1 MARPSVPVW
10 DVTALVNAADPKASL
25 PERHLWLIRL
35 LEWLRHAPVPAEEGQ
50 APKPVARLKHLL
62 NLLERHP
69 EHRERV
75 AAMLAVFWRE
85 IDTAALFADFG
96 FSSGTSF
103 VGEIARRLRVQWL
116 PLTPATADLGELF
129 GLLFPHADDAR
140 WLDAIDHDTL
150 ARLVRVVGTA
160 RGAAQWRTP
169 LVDAV
174 LFLSSEVRAS
184 GFSPLLRQRMSAQLL
199 AEAPFRQL
207 ARVAEH
213 IGELVEAGDHAALLR
228 EGQYLRALLQSCRRC
243 ADSVHDHLEEHGISI
258 NVVFELEQLRERTH
272 RIEDLLNCMLSPTPE
287 REVARLIAD
296 LVRTAQRQRSVR
308 ALFAQHYSLLAR
320 KMTERSASSGEHY
333 ITRNRGDYWR
343 MLRAAMG
350 GGMVIA
356 GTTFIKFAVLAIGLS
371 AFWGGFWAGINYAIS
386 FVLVHLAHWTIATK
400 QPAMTAPALAEKLGD
415 MSRDDAVEGF
425 VDEVVN
431 MIRSQSAAIFGN
443 LVIAGPLTLAVQLGW
458 TAAFGAPLVG
468 PAEAHHAMSALTL
481 LGPTAFYAAI
491 TGVLLF
497 GSSVIAGWVENWF
510 VWHRLDSAIEWNPR
524 FVARLG
530 AARARR
536 WAAWWRAN
544 ISGLTS
550 NIALGMML
558 GLVPVVA
565 HFFALPI
572 DVRHVSLST
581 AQLGVAVGAEGFGL
595 LATPLF
601 WWCMAGLAVTATLN
615 VSVSFFLAFKLAL
628 RSRGVRLAD
637 RSRIYA
643 AIRRRLRT
651 RPLSFLWPPRA
662 ATKDT
667 ASA

>member
-1 MARPSVPVW
+1 MARQSVPVW

-35 LEWLRHAPVPAEEGQ
+35 FEWLRHAPVPAEEGGT
-50 APKPVARLKHLL
+50 PKPVLRLRYLL

-103 VGEIARRLRVQWL
+103 LGEIARRLRLQWL
-116 PLTPATADLGELF
+116 PLTPATTDLAELF
-129 GLLFPHADDAR
+129 GLLFPHADDAL
-140 WLDAIDHDTL
+140 WVDALDDETL
-150 ARLVRVVGTA
+150 ARLVRVVASA
-160 RGAAQWRTP
+160 RAARKWRAP

-174 LFLSSEVRAS
+174 MFLAGEVRAA
-184 GFSPLLRQRMSAQLL
+184 GYSPLLRQRMSDELL

-207 ARVAEH
+207 GRAAERV
-213 IGELVEAGDHAALLR
+213 GELVESGDHAELLR
-228 EGQYLRALLQSCRRC
+228 EGQYLRALLQRCRRA
-243 ADSVHDHLEEHGISI
+243 ADSVHEHLEEHGISI

-296 LVRTAQRQRSVR
+296 LVRTAQRQRSMR

-333 ITRNRGDYWR
+333 ITRNRGEYWR

-356 GTTFIKFAVLAIGLS
+356 GTTFVKFAVLAIGLS
-371 AFWGGFWAGINYAIS
+371 AFWGGFWAGINYAVS

-415 MSRDDAVEGF
+415 MSRDETVEGF
-425 VDEVVN
+425 VDEVAN

-443 LVIAGPLTLAVQLGW
+443 LVIAGPLTLAAQLAW
-458 TAAFGAPLVG
+458 TAAFGHPIVD
-468 PAEAHHAMSALTL
+468 AERAHHAMGALTL

-497 GSSVIAGWVENWF
+497 ASSVIAGWVENWF

-524 FVARLG
+524 FVTRLG

-536 WAAWWRAN
+536 WANWWRAN
-544 ISGLTS
+544 ISGLAS
-550 NIALGMML
+550 NISLGMML
-558 GLVPVVA
+558 GLVPVIA
-565 HFFALPI
+565 HFFGLPL

-581 AQLGVAVGAEGFGL
+581 GQLGAALGAEGFGV
-595 LATPLF
+595 LAQPLF
-601 WWCMAGLAVTATLN
+601 WWCMAGIVLTGVLN
-615 VSVSFFLAFKLAL
+615 VTVSFFLAFKLAL

-637 RSRIYA
+637 RSRIYR
-643 AIRRRLRT
+643 AIRRRLRK
-651 RPLSFLWPPRA
+651 RPLGFLWPPRTPRA
-662 ATKDT
+662 AQ
-667 ASA
+667 A

>member
-1 MARPSVPVW
+1 MARRPDPVW

-35 LEWLRHAPVPAEEGQ
+35 LEWLRHAPVPADEGGT
-50 APKPVARLKHLL
+50 PKPVVRLRHLL

-75 AAMLAVFWRE
+75 AGMLAVFWRE

-103 VGEIARRLRVQWL
+103 LGEMLRRLRMQWL
-116 PLTPATADLGELF
+116 PLTPATTDLAELF
-129 GLLFPHADDAR
+129 GLLFPHADDAQ
-140 WLDAIDHDTL
+140 WIDALDDETL
-150 ARLVRVVGTA
+150 ARLVRLVGSASAA
-160 RGAAQWRTP
+160 RKWRTP

-184 GFSPLLRQRMSAQLL
+184 GFSPMLRQRMSEELL
-199 AEAPFRQL
+199 TEAPFRQL

-213 IGELVEAGDHAALLR
+213 IGELVESGDHEALLR
-228 EGQYLRALLQSCRRC
+228 EGQYLRALLQACRRA

-258 NVVFELEQLRERTH
+258 DVVFELEQLRERTH

-287 REVARLIAD
+287 REVARLVAD
-296 LVRTAQRQRSVR
+296 LIRTAQRQRSLR

-333 ITRNRGDYWR
+333 ITRNRAEYWR

-356 GTTFIKFAVLAIGLS
+356 GTTFVKFAVLTIGLS
-371 AFWGGFWAGINYAIS
+371 AFWSGFWAGANYAVS
-386 FVLVHLAHWTIATK
+386 FVLVQLGHWTIATK

-415 MSRDDAVEGF
+415 MSRDETVERF

-431 MIRSQSAAIFGN
+431 MIRTQSAAIFGN
-443 LVIAGPLTLAVQLGW
+443 LVIAGPLTLLVQLLW
-458 TAAFGAPLVG
+458 TAAFGKPLIG
-468 PAEAHHAMSALTL
+468 PETAQAVMNSLTL
-481 LGPTAFYAAI
+481 LGPTLFYAAF

-497 GSSVIAGWVENWF
+497 ASSVIAGWVENWF
-510 VWHRLDSAIEWNPR
+510 VWHRLDSAIAWNPR
-524 FVARLG
+524 IVARLG
-530 AARARR
+530 AARAQR
-536 WAAWWRAN
+536 WAVWWRAN
-544 ISGLTS
+544 ISGLAS
-550 NIALGMML
+550 NISLGMML

-565 HFFALPI
+565 HFFGLPL

-581 AQLGVAVGAEGFGL
+581 GQLGAALGADGMAAL
-595 LATPLF
+595 STPLF
-601 WWCMAGLAVTATLN
+601 WWCMAAIALTGALN
-615 VSVSFFLAFKLAL
+615 VSVSFFFAFRLAL

-637 RSRIYA
+637 RSRIYR
-643 AIRRRLRT
+643 AIGRRLRT

-662 ATKDT
+662 A
-667 ASA
+667 A